1 MVWNGAIVIVEANR
15 SRLVV
20 CKQMG
25 QEFIAAEKQS
35 SVKNKFQKKR
45 YNIYNNR
52 PDLLLQTS
60 EPTFVITIFV
70 VGRRADCC
78 RGY

>member
-35 SVKNKFQKKR
+35 SVKNKFQKKT
-45 YNIYNNR
+45 
-52 PDLLLQTS
+52 LQHLQQ
-60 EPTFVITIFV
+60 
-70 VGRRADCC
+70 
-78 RGY
+78 